1 MYNPNTM
8 AMHLQNLMR
17 VAKTQ
22 GLIRTRDLAEHGI
35 PRQYLSI
42 ACEQGLLERLDRGLY
57 TIPDAIQSEHR
68 SLVEVC
74 KRVPHGVICLLSAL
88 QFHGMTTQNP
98 FEVWLAIGASKEI
111 PRLRLVQLRI
121 ARFSAASLQAGV
133 ETHDVSGAELR
144 VFSAAKTVADC
155 FKYRNKI
162 GVDVATEALRD
173 YLRLRKGAIDDLMTY
188 AKVCRVERVM
198 EPYLEALL

>member
-1 MYNPNTM
+1 MTTHLDNLLRM
-8 AMHLQNLMR
+8 AESS
-17 VAKTQ
+17 
-22 GLIRTRDLAEHGI
+22 GLIRARDLAEHGI

-42 ACEQGLLERLDRGLY
+42 ACQNGLLERLERGLY
-57 TIPDAIQSEHR
+57 ALPGAIQSEHR

-74 KRVPHGVICLLSAL
+74 KLVPHGVICLLSAL

-98 FEVWLAIGASKEI
+98 FQVWIAIGESREI
-111 PRLRLVQLRI
+111 PRINFVQLRI
-121 ARFSAASLQAGV
+121 ARFSAASLKAGI
-133 ETHDVSGAELR
+133 ELHNISGAELR

-173 YLRLRKGAIDDLMTY
+173 YLRQRKGPIDDLTKY
-188 AKVCRVERVM
+188 GQVCRVERVM
-198 EPYLEALL
+198 APYLEALL

>member
-1 MYNPNTM
+1 MTTHLDNLLRM
-8 AMHLQNLMR
+8 AESS
-17 VAKTQ
+17 
-22 GLIRTRDLAEHGI
+22 GLIRARDLAEHGI

-42 ACEQGLLERLDRGLY
+42 ACQKGLLERLERGLY
-57 TIPDAIQSEHR
+57 ALPGAIQSEHR

-74 KRVPHGVICLLSAL
+74 KLVPHGVICLLSAL

-98 FEVWLAIGASKEI
+98 FQVWIAIGESREI
-111 PRLRLVQLRI
+111 PRINFVQLRI
-121 ARFSAASLQAGV
+121 ARFSAASLKAGI
-133 ETHDVSGAELR
+133 ELHNISGAELR

-173 YLRLRKGAIDDLMTY
+173 YLRQRKGPIDDLTKY
-188 AKVCRVERVM
+188 GQVCRVERVM
-198 EPYLEALL
+198 APYLEALL

>member
-1 MYNPNTM
+1 MTT
-8 AMHLQNLMR
+8 HLENLLR
-17 VAKTQ
+17 VAEAK
-22 GLIRTRDLAEHGI
+22 GLIRARDLAEHGI

-42 ACEQGLLERLDRGLY
+42 ACERGLLERLDRGLY
-57 TIPDAIQSEHR
+57 ALPGAVQTEHR

-74 KRVPHGVICLLSAL
+74 KLVPHGVICLLSAL

-98 FEVWLAIGASKEI
+98 FEVWLAIGESKEI
-111 PRLRLVQLRI
+111 PRISLVKLRV
-121 ARFSAASLQAGV
+121 ARFSTESLKAGV
-133 ETHDVSGAELR
+133 ESHDVDRAELR

-162 GVDVATEALRD
+162 GVDVAAEALRD
-173 YLRLRKGAIDDLMTY
+173 YLRQRKAPIGDLTKY
-188 AKVCRVERVM
+188 ARVCRVDRVM

>member
-1 MYNPNTM
+1 MTT
-8 AMHLQNLMR
+8 HLENLLR
-17 VAKTQ
+17 VAETK
-22 GLIRTRDLAEHGI
+22 GLIRARDLADHGI

-42 ACEQGLLERLDRGLY
+42 ACERGLLERLDRGLY
-57 TIPDAIQSEHR
+57 ALPGAIQTEHR

-74 KRVPHGVICLLSAL
+74 TLVPHGVICLLSAL
-88 QFHGMTTQNP
+88 QFHGMTTQSP
-98 FEVWLAIGASKEI
+98 FEVWLAIGESKEI
-111 PRLRLVQLRI
+111 PRISLVKLRI
-121 ARFSAASLQAGV
+121 ARFSAESLKAGV
-133 ETHDVSGAELR
+133 ESHDVDGAELR

-173 YLRLRKGAIDDLMTY
+173 YLRQRKGPIDDLTKY
-188 AKVCRVERVM
+188 ARVCRVERVM